1 MSIKNTM
8 KTMKISKVIMLV
20 ALLAASTPFT
30 TFAAEKPADAATEV
44 RATELQNRLEEIKS
58 IETKDLTR
66 AEKRALR
73 TEVKQI
79 KKEMAEISGGVY
91 LSVGAIIL
99 IALLLIL
106 LL

>member
-1 MSIKNTM
+1 M
-8 KTMKISKVIMLV
+8 KITNISKVVMLI
-20 ALLAASTPFT
+20 AILAASTPAA
-30 TFAAEKPADAATEV
+30 TFAAEKPAKVATEE
-44 RATELQNRLEEIKS
+44 RATELKNRLEEIKS
-58 IETKDLTR
+58 FDTKNLTR

>member
-1 MSIKNTM
+1 MLIGMLTIATPAFCNSVTLPP
-8 KTMKISKVIMLV
+8 TETADQKVI
-20 ALLAASTPFT
+20 
-30 TFAAEKPADAATEV
+30 
-44 RATELQNRLEEIKS
+44 RLQNRLEEIRSMDSK
-58 IETKDLTR
+58 ELTR
-66 AEKRALR
+66 EEKKALR
-73 TEVKQI
+73 GEVKAI